1 MAYRLRSDLPGS
13 ASQSRLANETTL
25 SMENPDVKDAPK
37 TSSSILTSKLGNGSQ
52 KASGEGLDR
61 RIDKKFWSKQRI
73 LMTVAIVSFIAVL
86 GYFFSTTTGGR
97 RLNIDRDK
105 ITVATVVRGPF
116 QENIAVT
123 GNVLPLTTV
132 YLDAVEGGRIE
143 EIFVLEGTT
152 VEKGDPLL
160 RLSNNNLELSLI
172 NADAQRIEQI
182 NRLEDIRFRMK
193 QNALD
198 LRQQLANM
206 DYQIQRLDQVHTRSK
221 EMYEK
226 KLISQQEYEQVRF
239 ELDFWTKNKRLT
251 LEGYHQDSLQMVTQ
265 LTQMGASVR
274 RMETNY
280 AVLQRILDNLTL
292 RAPVSGHLTALEAE
306 IGEIRTPGFRVGQID
321 VLTGYKVRAG
331 VDEYYIARVNRSQTA
346 TTQPIAGAEY
356 QMKVIRVYPEVRD
369 GRFEVDLEFV
379 GDMPE
384 GIRRGQTIRFLLEMS
399 DPSEALLLPRGGFFQ
414 STGGNWVYVLDS
426 SGDFAVKRS
435 ISIGRQNTQNYEVTE
450 GLEPGDQVITSS
462 YDTFG
467 DADRLVW

>member
-1 MAYRLRSDLPGS
+1 
-13 ASQSRLANETTL
+13 
-25 SMENPDVKDAPK
+25 MEKPKVENAPK
-37 TSSSILTSKLGNGSQ
+37 TSASILTSKLSNGSQ
-52 KASGEGLDR
+52 STKGEGLDR
-61 RIDKKFWSKQRI
+61 RLEKKMWTKQRI
-73 LMTVAIVSFIAVL
+73 VMAVAILAFLAMLSY
-86 GYFFSTTTGGR
+86 GYSTTTGGR

-132 YLDAVEGGRIE
+132 YLDAVDGGRVE
-143 EIFVLEGTT
+143 EIYVLEGTT

-172 NADAQRIEQI
+172 GADAQRIEQI

-193 QNALD
+193 QNTLN
-198 LRQQLANM
+198 LRQQLVDM
-206 DYQIQRLDQVHTRSK
+206 DYRVQRLETIHTRSK
-221 EMYEK
+221 ELYDRQ
-226 KLISQQEYEQVRF
+226 LISQQEYEEVKF
-239 ELDFWTKNKRLT
+239 ELDFWRRNKRLT
-251 LEGYHQDSLQMVTQ
+251 LDGYRQDSTQMVTQ
-265 LTQMGASVR
+265 LTQIGASVR

-280 AVLQRILDNLTL
+280 GVLQRILDNLTL
-292 RAPVSGHLTALEAE
+292 RAPVSGHLTALDAE
-306 IGEIRTPGFRVGQID
+306 IGELRTAGFRFGQID

-346 TTQPIAGAEY
+346 MTQPIAGKEY
-356 QMKVIRVYPEVRD
+356 RMKVNRVYPEVRE

-379 GDMPE
+379 GEVPS

-399 DPSEALLLPRGGFFQ
+399 DPAEALLLPKGGFFQ
-414 STGGNWVYVLDS
+414 STGGNWVYVLDP
-426 SGDFAVKRS
+426 SGDFAVKRT
-435 ISIGRQNTQNYEVTE
+435 ISIGRQNTQNYELME
-450 GLEPGDQVITSS
+450 GLEPGDQVVTSS

>member
-1 MAYRLRSDLPGS
+1 
-13 ASQSRLANETTL
+13 
-25 SMENPDVKDAPK
+25 MENPDVENAPK
-37 TSSSILTSKLGNGSQ
+37 TSSSILTSKLSNGSQ
-52 KASGEGLDR
+52 STSGEGLDR
-61 RIDKKFWSKQRI
+61 RLEKKMWTKQRI
-73 LMTVAIVSFIAVL
+73 VMAVAIVAFLAML
-86 GYFFSTTTGGR
+86 AYGFSTTTGGR

-152 VEKGDPLL
+152 VEKGEPLL

-193 QNALD
+193 QRALD
-198 LRQQLANM
+198 LRQQLADM
-206 DYQIQRLDQVHTRSK
+206 DYRVHRLGKIHTRSK
-221 EMYEK
+221 EMYDK
-226 KLISQQEYEQVRF
+226 QLISQQEYEEVKF
-239 ELDFWTKNKRLT
+239 ELDFWRRNKRLT
-251 LEGYHQDSLQMVTQ
+251 LDGYRQDSLQMVTQ
-265 LTQMGASVR
+265 LTQMGASVQ
-274 RMETNY
+274 RMAANY
-280 AVLQRILDNLTL
+280 TVLQRILDNLTL
-292 RAPVSGHLTALEAE
+292 RAPVSGHLTALDAE
-306 IGEIRTPGFRVGQID
+306 IGELRTAGFRFGQID

-331 VDEYYIARVNRSQTA
+331 VDEYYIARVNRGQSA
-346 TTQPIAGAEY
+346 TTQPIAGNAY
-356 QMKVIRVYPEVRD
+356 RMKVNRVYPEVRE

-379 GDMPE
+379 GDVPN

-399 DPSEALLLPRGGFFQ
+399 DPAEALLLPRGGFFQ
-414 STGGNWVYVLDS
+414 STGGNWVYVLDP
-426 SGDFAVKRS
+426 SGDFAVKRT
-435 ISIGRQNTQNYEVTE
+435 ISIGRQNTQNYEVME
-450 GLEPGDQVITSS
+450 GLQPGDQVVTSS

>member
-1 MAYRLRSDLPGS
+1 
-13 ASQSRLANETTL
+13 
-25 SMENPDVKDAPK
+25 MEKPKVENAPK
-37 TSSSILTSKLGNGSQ
+37 TSASILTSKLSNGSQ
-52 KASGEGLDR
+52 STKGEGLDR
-61 RIDKKFWSKQRI
+61 RLEKKMWTKQRI
-73 LMTVAIVSFIAVL
+73 VMAVAIVAFLAMLSY
-86 GYFFSTTTGGR
+86 GYSTTTGGR

-152 VEKGDPLL
+152 VEKGQPLL

-193 QNALD
+193 QRALD
-198 LRQQLANM
+198 LRQQMTDM
-206 DYQIQRLDQVHTRSK
+206 DYRIQRLDRIHMRSK
-221 EMYEK
+221 EMFDK
-226 KLISQQEYEQVRF
+226 QLISQQEYEEVKF
-239 ELDFWTKNKRLT
+239 ELDFWRRNKRLT
-251 LEGYHQDSLQMVTQ
+251 LDGYRQDSLQMVTQ
-265 LTQMGASVR
+265 LTQMGASVQ
-274 RMETNY
+274 RMATNY

-292 RAPVSGHLTALEAE
+292 SAPVSGHLTALEAE
-306 IGEIRTPGFRVGQID
+306 IGELRTAGFRFGQID

-331 VDEYYIARVNRSQTA
+331 VDEYYIARVNRGQTA
-346 TTQPIAGAEY
+346 ATQPIAGNEY
-356 QMKVIRVYPEVRD
+356 RMIVNRVYPEVRD

-379 GDMPE
+379 GDAPD

-399 DPSEALLLPRGGFFQ
+399 DPAEALLLPKGGFVQ
-414 STGGNWVYVLDS
+414 STGGNWVYALDP
-426 SGDFAVKRS
+426 SGDFAVKRT
-435 ISIGRQNTQNYEVTE
+435 ISIGRQNTQNYELME
-450 GLEPGDQVITSS
+450 GLEPGDQVVTSS

>member
-1 MAYRLRSDLPGS
+1 
-13 ASQSRLANETTL
+13 
-25 SMENPDVKDAPK
+25 MENPGVGKAPK
-37 TSSSILTSKLGNGSQ
+37 ASSSILTSKLSNGSQ
-52 KASGEGLDR
+52 HTSGEGLDR
-61 RIDKKFWSKQRI
+61 RLEKKFWTKQRI
-73 LMTVAIVSFIAVL
+73 LMGGAILAFLAML
-86 GYFFSTTTGGR
+86 AYGYSTTTGGR

-132 YLDAVEGGRIE
+132 FLDAVDGGRVE

-160 RLSNNNLELSLI
+160 RLSNNNLELNLI
-172 NADAQRIEQI
+172 SADAQRIEQI

-198 LRQQLANM
+198 LRQQLADM
-206 DYQIQRLDQVHTRSK
+206 DYRVQRLDKIHTRSK
-221 EMYEK
+221 EMYDK
-226 KLISQQEYEQVRF
+226 QLISQQEYEEVKF
-239 ELDFWTKNKRLT
+239 ELDFWRRNKRLT
-251 LEGYHQDSLQMVTQ
+251 LDGYRQDSLQMVTQ

-274 RMETNY
+274 RMEANY
-280 AVLQRILDNLTL
+280 GVLERIMDNLTL
-292 RAPVSGHLTALEAE
+292 RAPVSGHLTALNAE
-306 IGEIRTPGFRVGQID
+306 IGEIKSSGDRFGQVD

-346 TTQPIAGAEY
+346 MTQPIAGNEY
-356 QMKVIRVYPEVRD
+356 KMKVNRVYPEVRD

-379 GDMPE
+379 GEVP
-384 GIRRGQTIRFLLEMS
+384 GGLRRGQTIRFLLEMS
-399 DPSEALLLPRGGFFQ
+399 DPAEALLLPKGGFFQ
-414 STGGNWVYVLDS
+414 STGGNWVYVLDP
-426 SGDFAVKRS
+426 SGDFAVKRT
-435 ISIGRQNTQNYEVTE
+435 ISIGRQNTQNYELME
-450 GLEPGDQVITSS
+450 GLEPGDQVVTSS